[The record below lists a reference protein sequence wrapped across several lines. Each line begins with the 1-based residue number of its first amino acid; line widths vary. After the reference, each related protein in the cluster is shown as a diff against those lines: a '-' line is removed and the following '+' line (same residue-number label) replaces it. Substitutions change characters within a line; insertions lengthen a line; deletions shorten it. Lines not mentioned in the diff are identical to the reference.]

1 MPASSRKERI
11 MSEEKKIDD
20 IIAMIDN
27 FMAGGGGHMNIDG
40 GGVNSDNVKKVVTT
54 NSLECASGNM
64 ACKVPTLHEG
74 LDSEE

>member
-1 MPASSRKERI
+1 MNED
-11 MSEEKKIDD
+11 KKIDD
-20 IIAMIDN
+20 VIAMIDN
-27 FMAGGGGHMNIDG
+27 FMAGGGGHMNIASGDVDG
-40 GGVNSDNVKKVVTT
+40 DNVKKVVTT